1 MPTQAVE
8 AVFEDGAFK
17 PLKPLKSALSEG
29 QHVRLLVEELD
40 TEQSV
45 LDLALHV
52 YDGLEPEEIDQVEAM
67 ALDRSKFFTEREDS

>member
-17 PLKPLKSALSEG
+17 PLKPLKSAIAEG

-40 TEQSV
+40 TEASV

-52 YDGLEPEEIDQVEAM
+52 YDGLEPEEIDEVEAI
-67 ALDRSKFFTEREDS
+67 ALDRSQFFAEREDS